1 MNGEQQEENEMILT
15 VTMNT
20 SIDRLYMVDRVTPE
34 TVMRVRE
41 VHNTPGGKG
50 MNVSRVARKLREPVT
65 AAGFTGGFH
74 GQYLEQMLAE
84 TGVTP
89 DFTHVKTE
97 TRSCINIWDLSDN
110 RSTEYLEPGAPV
122 TAEELD
128 RFLTDFSVRLPSAD
142 AVTIS
147 GSVPAGVPKDIY
159 ARLIARCRERNV
171 PVLLDTSGE
180 LLREGVKAVPTLVKP
195 NEDEIGAISGCSPEN
210 REETVRALKGLVER
224 GIRYAVLSL
233 GAEGAILASAE
244 GLLYG
249 RPPRVVPKNTVGCG
263 DSMLAGFAVGIA
275 RRLPIRECFRM
286 ALAVSAASAMNLLT
300 GDFDEP
306 DYQDILPRV
315 EIRET
320 GGTE

>member
-1 MNGEQQEENEMILT
+1 MILT

-50 MNVSRVARKLREPVT
+50 MNVSRVARKLGEAVT

-74 GQYLEQMLAE
+74 GQYLEQLLAE

-89 DFTHVKTE
+89 DFTRVQAE

-122 TAEELD
+122 TAEELN
-128 RFLTDFSVRLPSAD
+128 RFQAEFAEKLPSAD

-147 GSVPAGVPKDIY
+147 GSVPAGVPADLY
-159 ARLIARCRERNV
+159 ARLIKQCRERNI

-180 LLREGVKAVPTLVKP
+180 LLKQGVKAGPTLIKP
-195 NEDEIGAISGCSPEN
+195 NEDEISAVTGCSPDD
-210 REETVRALKGLVER
+210 RRATVKALRDLVEG
-224 GIRYAVLSL
+224 GIPYAVLSL
-233 GAEGAILASAE
+233 GAEGAILAS
-244 GLLYG
+244 GG
-249 RPPRVVPKNTVGCG
+249 GMMHGKPPRIVPKNTVGCG

-275 RRLPIRECFRM
+275 RGLPVRESFRM

-300 GDFDEP
+300 GDFDVA
-306 DYQDILPRV
+306 DYQEILPKV
-315 EIRET
+315 EIREISEQ
-320 GGTE
+320 G